1 MKKTVP
7 VNANIQLT
15 TAYAKYDWQNF
26 RFVSVG
32 TYGRLGDTEKI
43 VELTKDENDKNGQ
56 VLGEEVYGYLFELGC
71 DVLPYIRKK
80 KSANSKQSFLY
91 DTHEMKLS
99 VFTRY
104 ERLNTHHSIHQ
115 NIQALPRVENN
126 MDIWT
131 FGVNFNAKENVVFK
145 ANYQYRINKFD
156 NDPNPIKNIFETG
169 IGFIF

>member
-56 VLGEEVYGYLFELGC
+56 VLGEEVYGY
-71 DVLPYIRKK
+71 
-80 KSANSKQSFLY
+80 
-91 DTHEMKLS
+91 
-99 VFTRY
+99 
-104 ERLNTHHSIHQ
+104 
-115 NIQALPRVENN
+115 
-126 MDIWT
+126 
-131 FGVNFNAKENVVFK
+131 
-145 ANYQYRINKFD
+145 
-156 NDPNPIKNIFETG
+156 
-169 IGFIF
+169 